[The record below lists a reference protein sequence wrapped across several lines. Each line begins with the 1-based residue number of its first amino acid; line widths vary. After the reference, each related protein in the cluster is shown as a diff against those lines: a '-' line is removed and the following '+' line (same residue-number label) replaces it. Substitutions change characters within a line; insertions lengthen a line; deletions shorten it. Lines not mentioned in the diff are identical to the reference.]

1 MPTVGTDEHELLVT
15 GRGRFIADIA
25 PDDCMEV
32 CFVRSPVPHA
42 VIRSVDLG
50 STQATWG
57 AELGL
62 QPLRLEAGGMVTVL
76 WHPVATE
83 RVRYVGEP
91 VAMAWSKDRYAAE
104 DLAEA
109 IIVDYAPL
117 PPGTPLHDA
126 APDGVLFSHA
136 VDSGG
141 VDEAMARA
149 HLVLERT
156 FRTARQSALP
166 LEGRGVLAEH
176 DPATGVTTLWTST
189 QLPHLVRRGVAHA
202 LGADEDSVRVMVPR
216 VGGGFGLK
224 ASLYGEEIAV
234 AALARRLG
242 RPVRWIEDRTENL
255 LAGTHGHDT
264 RVWLRVAVDQDGR
277 VHAIDADVQ
286 TDVGAYSVWPGTAGV
301 EPATAALS
309 LFGPYALE
317 AIRFR
322 TRAIAS
328 NRCPVGPCRGIGQ
341 NAAVFATEQMMA
353 AIAAALRI
361 DPLELRRRNAVPEL
375 PWTSPI
381 GRELDS
387 GDYLALLGRLEEE
400 SGYQGLLGQRAA
412 ARAEGR
418 LFGIGISLFN
428 EISASGSAD
437 YRRRGVTSLPGTDAA
452 RVVVTAEGRVEIST
466 SAADAGQGHA
476 DTYRALAE
484 RELGLRPEEVEVIEG
499 DTARC
504 PDGSGTFISRG
515 AVGVAA
521 SVVEALRMAAK
532 GDLEPGTDV
541 THVQDPSQVYPCG
554 AHLAV
559 VEIDPV
565 GLVPHVVR
573 YVVVEDCGRV
583 LDRDLVEGQVR
594 GAVAMG
600 IGEVLLE
607 EHTYSED
614 GQLLTASLR
623 QYLPPLAPSVPP
635 IEIHHLESPSP
646 DTALG
651 SKGVGEAGTIG
662 AFGAVANA
670 VVDALAPLGAELTEL
685 PYSPERIHPAI
696 RR

>member
-1 MPTVGTDEHELLVT
+1 
-15 GRGRFIADIA
+15 
-25 PDDCMEV
+25 
-32 CFVRSPVPHA
+32 
-42 VIRSVDLG
+42 
-50 STQATWG
+50 
-57 AELGL
+57 
-62 QPLRLEAGGMVTVL
+62 
-76 WHPVATE
+76 
-83 RVRYVGEP
+83 
-91 VAMAWSKDRYAAE
+91 
-104 DLAEA
+104 
-109 IIVDYAPL
+109 
-117 PPGTPLHDA
+117 
-126 APDGVLFSHA
+126 
-136 VDSGG
+136 
-141 VDEAMARA
+141 
-149 HLVLERT
+149 
-156 FRTARQSALP
+156 
-166 LEGRGVLAEH
+166 
-176 DPATGVTTLWTST
+176 
-189 QLPHLVRRGVAHA
+189 VRRGVAHT
-202 LGADEDSVRVMVPR
+202 LGTDEDSVRVMVPH

-224 ASLYGEEIAV
+224 ASLYAEEIAV

-264 RVWLRVAVDQDGR
+264 RVWLRVAVGEDGR
-277 VHAIDADVQ
+277 VHAIDADVL

-322 TRAIAS
+322 TRAVAS

-341 NAAVFATEQMMA
+341 NAAVFATEQMMD
-353 AIAAALRI
+353 AIAAALGI
-361 DPLELRRRNAVPEL
+361 DPLELRRRNAVREL

-381 GRELDS
+381 GRKLDS

-400 SGYQGLLGQRAA
+400 SDYQGLLRQRAA

-418 LFGIGISLFN
+418 LVGIGISLFN
-428 EISASGSAD
+428 EISASGSVD

-452 RVVVTAEGRVEIST
+452 RVVVTAEGRVEIYT

-499 DTARC
+499 DTGLC
-504 PDGSGTFISRG
+504 PEGSGTFISRG
-515 AVGVAA
+515 AVGVVA
-521 SVVEALRMAAK
+521 SVVEALRTAAK
-532 GDLEPGTDV
+532 QDLAPGTDV
-541 THVQDPSQVYPCG
+541 THVHDPSQVYPCG

-573 YVVVEDCGRV
+573 YVVIEDCGRV

-607 EHTYSED
+607 EHAYAED

-623 QYLPPLAPSVPP
+623 HYLPPLAANVPP
-635 IEIHHLESPSP
+635 VELHHLESPSP

-670 VVDALAPLGAELTEL
+670 VADAVSPLGAELTQL
-685 PYSPERIHPAI
+685 PYSPERIHSAT